1 MSDLPLD
8 GLRVVEIGTGDALSF
23 CGKLFSD
30 FGAEVIKVEP
40 PGGDPDRSCEP
51 LVDIGGG
58 KRESAYFAWGNTNKQ
73 SITAD
78 LADAKDV
85 ARVRALLGTAD
96 LLLDSRHAD
105 EINASALSHE
115 ALRKADPALA
125 ITAIAWFSEHGPYRN
140 YQATEAT
147 IRSLAGLVKQVGPVE
162 GPPTL
167 PRDGQTAVITGLTAF
182 IPTLAGLLSRE
193 RGARRYAVN
202 AHEALLQISEYDLT
216 LALDAG
222 FTRLRSG
229 VNSFGRNFPGG
240 AYRTKQGWLGVTV
253 VTIQQWRAFCVMM
266 DRPELG
272 GKPEYATGPLR
283 AVHTTALNAI
293 FEPILMQK
301 TAAEWFERAIKLRLP
316 VVVIP
321 TMKEL
326 FEQTVQRERGA
337 FGEVRI
343 GSAIFEG
350 PAIPHHLKASLPK
363 RNGTAP
369 LAGAHN
375 TISIAPRKRVASGA
389 ANPDGPLPLAGL
401 RVIDCTMGWAG
412 PSCTRQLADLG
423 ADVIKVESIEYAD
436 WFRGTDQR
444 PPYHEEQTYEK
455 QSKFSIMNRGKRG
468 VTLDLTAPKG
478 IALFHRLLTD
488 AHAVIDSYS
497 ADVMPRL
504 GLGAEAL
511 LRINPKLLV
520 VTMPAFG
527 MSGPWSSVRAYG
539 STLEHG
545 AGIPTVT
552 GREQDPPTMNH
563 AVFGD
568 PIGGLNGAVAAILGF
583 MYQKKTGKGQ
593 HIDLSQ
599 VQGLLPLTAKY
610 AVEQSATGKL
620 RSRPG
625 NRHHDYVPHGCF
637 PCVGEDRW
645 LTIAVRNDRE
655 WQGLCRV
662 MRRPD
667 LAADP
672 ALATAEGRRKNEDMI
687 ESAIHAWSRMTMV
700 DPAMVAL
707 QAEGVPAAVARVPM
721 DLLSDPQLMTIGHW
735 QPMERAFLGPHLMP
749 TVAYRE
755 DGAVLPRRITM
766 AAPTLGQHNKEILGG
781 ILGLSDRELA
791 SLAEEGIIGTVATP
805 PKPKEAPRKA
815 AVNE

>member
-1 MSDLPLD
+1 MSGLPLD
-8 GLRVVEIGTGDALSF
+8 GLRVVEIGTGDALNF

-30 FGAEVIKVEP
+30 FGAEVIKIEP
-40 PGGDPDRSCEP
+40 PGGDPERRCEP

-58 KRESAYFAWGNTNKQ
+58 KHESAYFAWGNTNKQ

-78 LADAKDV
+78 LSDAKDV
-85 ARVRALLGTAD
+85 ERVRALLATAD

-105 EINASALSHE
+105 EVAASALSHE
-115 ALRKADPALA
+115 ALRKSDPALA
-125 ITAIAWFSEHGPYRN
+125 ITSISWFSEHGPYRN

-147 IRSLAGLVKQVGPVE
+147 IRSLAGLVKQVGAAE

-182 IPTLAGLLSRE
+182 IPTLAGLLNRE
-193 RGARRYAVN
+193 RGSRRYSVN
-202 AHEALLQISEYDLT
+202 AQEALLQISEYDLT

-229 VNSFGRNFPGG
+229 INNFGRNFPGG
-240 AYRTKQGWLGVTV
+240 AYLTKQGWLGVTV

-283 AVHTTALNAI
+283 AMHTAALNAI
-293 FEPILMQK
+293 FEPTLMQK

-321 TMKEL
+321 SMTEL
-326 FEQTVQRERGA
+326 FAQTTQRERGA
-337 FGEVRI
+337 FGDIRI
-343 GSAIFEG
+343 GSATFEG
-350 PAIPHHLKASLPK
+350 PAVPHHLKASLPK

-369 LAGAHN
+369 LAGEHN
-375 TISIAPRKRVASGA
+375 GASIAPRKRVATDA

-423 ADVIKVESIEYAD
+423 ADVIKVESTEYAD

-444 PPYHEEQTYEK
+444 PPYYEEQTYEK
-455 QSKFSIMNRGKRG
+455 QSKFAIMNRGKRG
-468 VTLDLTAPKG
+468 VTLDLTSPKG
-478 IALFHRLLTD
+478 IALFHRLLAD

-504 GLGAEAL
+504 GLSAEAL
-511 LRINPKLLV
+511 LKINPKLQV

-527 MSGPWSSVRAYG
+527 MSGPWAAVRAYG

-583 MYQKKTGKGQ
+583 IHQKKIGKGQ

-599 VQGLLPLTAKY
+599 VQGLLPLIAKY
-610 AVEQSATGKL
+610 AVEQSATGTL
-620 RSRPG
+620 RPRPG
-625 NRHHDYVPHGCF
+625 NRHNDYVPHGCF

-645 LTIAVRNDRE
+645 LTIAVRSDQE
-655 WQGLCRV
+655 WQGLCKV

-667 LAADP
+667 LAADQS
-672 ALATAEGRRKNEDMI
+672 LASVEGRRKNEDRI
-687 ESAIHAWSRMTMV
+687 EDAIIKWSRMTQV
-700 DPAMVAL
+700 DPAMAAL
-707 QAEGVPAAVARVPM
+707 QAEGVPAAVARVPI

-735 QPMERAFLGPHLMP
+735 HPMERAFLGAHLMP

-755 DGAVLPRRITM
+755 NGAVLPRKVSM
-766 AAPTLGQHNKEILGG
+766 AAPTLGQHNKDVLGG
-781 ILGLSDRELA
+781 ILGLSDHELA
-791 SLAEEGIIGTVATP
+791 TLESEGIIGTIATP
-805 PKPKEAPRKA
+805 PKPKEAVRKA

>member
-1 MSDLPLD
+1 MSELPLD

-23 CGKLFSD
+23 CGKLFAD
-30 FGAEVIKVEP
+30 FGAEVIKIEQ
-40 PGGDPDRSCEP
+40 PGGDPERTSEP

-58 KRESAYFAWGNTNKQ
+58 KRESAYFAWANTNKQ

-78 LADAKDV
+78 LTEAKDIE
-85 ARVRALLGTAD
+85 RVRALLATAD
-96 LLLDSRHAD
+96 LLLDSRHAND
-105 EINASALSHE
+105 VAASALSHD
-115 ALRKADPALA
+115 ALREADPALA
-125 ITAIAWFSEHGPYRN
+125 ITSISWFSEHGPYRN

-147 IRSLAGLVKQVGPVE
+147 IRSLVGLVKQVGPIK

-182 IPTLAGLLSRE
+182 IPTLAGLFSRE
-193 RGARRYAVN
+193 RGSRRYSVN
-202 AHEALLQISEYDLT
+202 AQEALLQISEYDLT

-222 FTRLRSG
+222 FTRQRSG
-229 VNSFGRNFPGG
+229 VNNFGRNFPGG

-253 VTIQQWRAFCVMM
+253 VTVQQWRAFCTMV
-266 DRPELG
+266 DKPELG
-272 GKPEYATGPLR
+272 GRPEYATGPMR
-283 AVHTTALNAI
+283 AVHTEALNAL
-293 FEPILMQK
+293 FEPILLQK

-316 VVVIP
+316 AVVIP
-321 TMKEL
+321 SMKEL

-337 FGEVRI
+337 FGDIRI
-343 GSAIFEG
+343 GSATFEG

-369 LAGAHN
+369 LAGEHN
-375 TISIAPRKRVASGA
+375 ATQFPARKRIATGA
-389 ANPDGPLPLAGL
+389 AKPDGPLPLSGL

-412 PSCTRQLADLG
+412 PSSTRQLSDLG
-423 ADVIKVESIEYAD
+423 ADVIKVESSEYAD

-444 PPYHEEQTYEK
+444 PPYYEEQTYEK
-455 QSKFSIMNRGKRG
+455 QSKFAIMNRGKRG
-468 VTLDLTAPKG
+468 VTLDLTSPKG
-478 IALFHRLLTD
+478 IALFHRLLAD
-488 AHAVIDSYS
+488 ADAVVDSYS

-511 LRINPKLLV
+511 LKINPKLLV

-527 MSGPWSSVRAYG
+527 MSGPWSGVRAYG

-552 GREQDPPTMNH
+552 GREEDPPTMNH

-583 MYQKKTGKGQ
+583 MHQKKTGKGQ

-599 VQGLLPLTAKY
+599 VQGLLPLIAKY

-620 RSRPG
+620 RPRPG
-625 NRHHDYVPHGCF
+625 NRHNDHVPHGCF
-637 PCVGEDRW
+637 PGVGEDRW
-645 LTIAVRNDRE
+645 LTIAVRNNKE

-672 ALATAEGRRKNEDMI
+672 ALATVEGRRKNEDMI
-687 ESAIHAWSRMTMV
+687 DDAIRTWSRMAQV

-707 QAEGVPAAVARVPM
+707 QAEGVPAGVARVPM
-721 DLLSDPQLMTIGHW
+721 DLLSDPQLMAIGHW
-735 QPMERAFLGPHLMP
+735 HPMERAFLGPHLMP

-755 DGAVLPRRITM
+755 DNAVLPRKVTR
-766 AAPTLGQHNKEILGG
+766 AAPTLGQHNKDVLGG

-791 SLAEEGIIGTVATP
+791 TLEDEGIIGTVATP
-805 PKPKEAPRKA
+805 PKPKETTRKV
-815 AVNE
+815 AVNG